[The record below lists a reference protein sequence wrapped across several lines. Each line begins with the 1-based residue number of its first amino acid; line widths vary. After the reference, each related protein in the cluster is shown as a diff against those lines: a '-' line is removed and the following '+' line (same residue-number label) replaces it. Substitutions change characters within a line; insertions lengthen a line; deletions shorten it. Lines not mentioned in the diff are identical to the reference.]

1 MSYVVCPHGGG
12 RGTLWERL
20 VGLPEPVF
28 ASFLARDYLHL
39 PPLRRGRRAQASH
52 GDDARAGRSPWHGG
66 LGEVLPGTL
75 GLRVV
80 QFLPIRPHRRTRL
93 LRPGSTVSAVA
104 DQRGGLAQSSW
115 ARRLARVAGH
125 HPQPPGSRFAYAP
138 WSLHLTKLTNPAEV
152 ELRVLTLLPTR
163 RATAPRP
170 FGKPALRSAC
180 GPSVGERNAA
190 AGLGKEGS

>member
-1 MSYVVCPHGGG
+1 MPATAVNS
-12 RGTLWERL
+12 TIIT
-20 VGLPEPVF
+20 PETTYTYRPSDAV
-28 ASFLARDYLHL
+28 AVRT
-39 PPLRRGRRAQASH
+39 SH
-52 GDDARAGRSPWHGG
+52 GDDARAGRLPWHCG

-138 WSLHLTKLTNPAEV
+138 WSLHLTKLTNPAGV

-180 GPSVGERNAA
+180 GPSVGERNGCRSRQGGFMTPPESGAFP
-190 AGLGKEGS
+190 GR

>member
-1 MSYVVCPHGGG
+1 MASSPQALGFFSGPAPRAWDKPPSLVVAWCCPLLNFKDL
-12 RGTLWERL
+12 RGVL
-20 VGLPEPVF
+20 
-28 ASFLARDYLHL
+28 
-39 PPLRRGRRAQASH
+39 GRREVCTAETTYTYRPSDAVAGQASH

-138 WSLHLTKLTNPAEV
+138 WSLPRRGRAPCFNP
-152 ELRVLTLLPTR
+152 
-163 RATAPRP
+163 
-170 FGKPALRSAC
+170 PANTS
-180 GPSVGERNAA
+180 
-190 AGLGKEGS
+190 